1 MQGDS
6 KTLIFDIGSYN
17 TRVGFAGNE
26 EPAAIFPTVV
36 GRRKF
41 QNALAGISEDKLMVG
56 YEASPERGVTDIL
69 EPVKHGLVTDFG
81 AWSAVVSHA
90 IDAKLGVDVR
100 DFFTIF
106 SAPIRSPHANEQK
119 MAEILFEEFQVK
131 GAAGV
136 LAPTLSLIA
145 AKRDTGLVVDI
156 GHGQTQIAPIV
167 QGSWIEEA
175 SFRSEVAG
183 EALNTAMSRI
193 LTEQSPGF
201 FDPKHARNY
210 SIDTLKRTCAY
221 VALDYEPELE
231 ELTTSET
238 KAIDFSF
245 NDGSSLL
252 LRTERIR
259 AAECLFKPASLGSE
273 QLPLHQLIY
282 RSVLKCPMDT
292 RKDLL
297 ANIVLTG
304 GTSML
309 HGLVGRLEKE
319 LSALAAT
326 KVRLV
331 AGNDRAN
338 YTWTGASRAAS
349 LLHTIMT
356 KQQYEEYGSAAFHH
370 FGALTTSRY
379 DQLVALPMATASV

>member
-17 TRVGFAGNE
+17 SRVGFAGNE

-41 QNALAGISEDKLMVG
+41 QNALAGISEDRIMVG
-56 YEASPERGVTDIL
+56 FDASPERGVTEL
-69 EPVKHGLVTDFG
+69 VEPVKQGLVTDFG
-81 AWSAVVSHA
+81 AWSSIVRHAVDV
-90 IDAKLGVDVR
+90 KLGVDVR

-106 SAPIRSPHANEQK
+106 SAPIRSPHSNEQK

-136 LAPTLSLIA
+136 LAPTLSLMA
-145 AKRDTGLVVDI
+145 AKRDTGLVVDL
-156 GHGQTQIAPIV
+156 GHGQTQIVPII

-175 SFRSEVAG
+175 SVRSEVAG
-183 EALNTAMSRI
+183 QSLNTAMSRI

-210 SIDTLKRTCAY
+210 SIDTLKKTCAY
-221 VALDYEPELE
+221 VALDYDAEME
-231 ELTTSET
+231 EMKASDT
-238 KAIDFSF
+238 KAIDFEF
-245 NDGSSLL
+245 NDGSSLT
-252 LRTERIR
+252 LRSERIR
-259 AAECLFKPASLGSE
+259 AAECLFRTAFLGSE
-273 QLPLHQLIY
+273 QEALHKLIY
-282 RSVLKCPMDT
+282 RAVLRCPMDT
-292 RKDLL
+292 RKELL
-297 ANIVLTG
+297 ENIVITG

-309 HGLVGRLEKE
+309 HGLIPRLEKE
-319 LSALAAT
+319 LSALALS

-356 KQQYEEYGSAAFHH
+356 KQQYEEYGASAFHR
-370 FGALTTSRY
+370 FGALTTTRY
-379 DQLVALPMATASV
+379 DQLVALPTATASV

>member
-6 KTLIFDIGSYN
+6 KTLIFDIGSYQS
-17 TRVGFAGNE
+17 RVGFAGNE
-26 EPAAIFPTVV
+26 DPAAVFPTVV

-41 QNALAGISEDKLMVG
+41 QNALAGISEDKVMVG
-56 YEASPERGVTDIL
+56 YDASPERGVTEIV

-81 AWSAVVSHA
+81 AWTSIVRHA
-90 IDAKLGVDVR
+90 ADVKLGVDVR

-119 MAEILFEEFQVK
+119 MAEILFEEFHVK

-145 AKRDTGLVVDI
+145 AKRETGLVVDL
-156 GHGQTQIAPIV
+156 GHGQAQIVPII

-175 SFRSEVAG
+175 SVRSEVAG
-183 EALNTAMSRI
+183 QSLNTAMSRI

-210 SIDTLKRTCAY
+210 SIDTLKKTCAY
-221 VALDYEPELE
+221 VALDYETELE
-231 ELTTSET
+231 NMKQSDT
-238 KAIDFSF
+238 KAIDFVF
-245 NDGSSLL
+245 NDASTLT

-259 AAECLFKPASLGSE
+259 AAEALFRPSTLGSE

-282 RSVLKCPMDT
+282 RAVLRCPMDT
-292 RKDLL
+292 RKELL
-297 ANIVLTG
+297 SNIVLTG

-309 HGLVGRLEKE
+309 AGLIPRLEKE
-319 LSALAAT
+319 LSALALT
-326 KVRLV
+326 KVRLI

-338 YTWTGASRAAS
+338 YTWTGASRAAA

-356 KQQYEEYGSAAFHH
+356 KQQYEEYGSSAFHH

-379 DQLVALPMATASV
+379 DQLVALPTATASV

>member
-17 TRVGFAGNE
+17 SRVGFAGNE

-41 QNALAGISEDKLMVG
+41 QNALAGISEDRIMVG
-56 YEASPERGVTDIL
+56 YDASPERGVTEL
-69 EPVKHGLVTDFG
+69 VEPVQHGLVTDFG
-81 AWSAVVSHA
+81 AWSSIVRHAVDV
-90 IDAKLGVDVR
+90 KLGVDVR

-145 AKRDTGLVVDI
+145 AKRETGLVVDL
-156 GHGQTQIAPIV
+156 GHGQAQIVPII

-175 SFRSEVAG
+175 SVRSEVAG
-183 EALNTAMSRI
+183 QSLNTAMSRI

-210 SIDTLKRTCAY
+210 SIDTLKKTCAY
-221 VALDYEPELE
+221 VALDYEAEME
-231 ELTTSET
+231 EMNVSDT
-238 KAIDFSF
+238 KAIDFEF
-245 NDGSSLL
+245 NDGSCLT
-252 LRTERIR
+252 LRSERIR
-259 AAECLFKPASLGSE
+259 AAECLFRPSYLGSE
-273 QLPLHQLIY
+273 QEALHKLIY
-282 RSVLKCPMDT
+282 RAVLRCPMDT
-292 RKDLL
+292 RKELL
-297 ANIVLTG
+297 SNIVITG

-309 HGLVGRLEKE
+309 HGLIPRLEKE
-319 LSALAAT
+319 LSALALS

-356 KQQYEEYGSAAFHH
+356 KQQYEEHGASAFHH
-370 FGALTTSRY
+370 FGALTTNRY
-379 DQLVALPMATASV
+379 DQLVSLPTATASV